1 MYSSGPDAF
10 NYVFKIRQDDDV
22 LEYLRVAFHDDR
34 GELGYANHTVAEL
47 DGDVVGLGTAFS
59 GRDMFKFMTG
69 GLMGLLSF
77 YGPLQTPRIIS
88 RVFGMEL
95 VIEPPKSNLHY
106 VAHLGVTPDLRS
118 RGIGRRL
125 VEHLLEGGRKLGRS
139 TAALDLTVAD
149 LMTREVTTCGD
160 KDTIEQL
167 MWLMTDQRIRHL
179 PVADADGA
187 LGGIVSIGDVVK
199 FRLGQLE
206 SENQA
211 LYEYITQGR

>member
-1 MYSSGPDAF
+1 MYVQSILAAKGTDVATIAPDATVRDAVALL
-10 NYVFKIRQDDDV
+10 NER
-22 LEYLRVAFHDDR
+22 RVGA
-34 GELGYANHTVAEL
+34 LVVSA
-47 DGDVVGLGTAFS
+47 DGRSIDGILSERDVVRGLGA
-59 GRDMFKFMTG
+59 
-69 GLMGLLSF
+69 
-77 YGPLQTPRIIS
+77 
-88 RVFGMEL
+88 
-95 VIEPPKSNLHY
+95 
-106 VAHLGVTPDLRS
+106 
-118 RGIGRRL
+118 
-125 VEHLLEGGRKLGRS
+125 RS